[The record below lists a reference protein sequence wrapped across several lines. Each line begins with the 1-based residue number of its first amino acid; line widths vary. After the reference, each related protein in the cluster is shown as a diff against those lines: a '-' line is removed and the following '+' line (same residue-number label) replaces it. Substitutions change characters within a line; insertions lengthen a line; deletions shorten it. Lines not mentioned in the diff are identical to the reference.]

1 MSIKD
6 WMEKKVKNTIIRL
19 EMGDITEMSVDAIVN
34 AANKNQEIM
43 KINLYF

>member
-6 WMEKKVKNTIIRL
+6 WMEKKVKNTIISL

-34 AANKNQEIM
+34 AANRKLQAELQEQ
-43 KINLYF
+43 